1 METYL
6 YFVAIINFLVDYL
19 LILATDRI
27 SGYAHRFQQAT
38 LAALVGAAGTV
49 GGLLPGFSFLT
60 STLWRMVC
68 IGLMSLIAFGWERS
82 TLRRGVL
89 FFFLSMAMSGF
100 VLGLGNGSF
109 GTVLLAAA
117 LIVILC
123 RFGFG
128 GKPGRQ
134 QYVPVTI
141 AHHGKCV
148 QLTALVDTGNTLRDP
163 VTGQPVLVVD
173 AEIGDKLMSL
183 TEDQLR
189 HPLETIAS
197 RKIRGL
203 RLIPYSTVGQDSGML
218 IGLRVEKLLINGKQ
232 VNMIV
237 AFAPRQI
244 GRGQVY
250 QALAGGYT
258 L

>member
-1 METYL
+1 MENYL
-6 YFVAIINFLVDYL
+6 YLVAIINFFVDYL
-19 LILATDRI
+19 LILATDRL
-27 SGYAHRFQQAT
+27 SGHAHRFQQAA
-38 LAALVGAAGTV
+38 LAALLGAAGTV
-49 GGLLPGFSFLT
+49 GGLLPGFHFLT
-60 STLWRMVC
+60 GTIWRLVC

-89 FFFLSMAMSGF
+89 FFFLSMAMGG
-100 VLGLGNGSF
+100 VALGLGNGSI
-109 GTVLLAAA
+109 GTVLIAAA

-128 GKPGRQ
+128 GKPGQQ

-141 AHHGKCV
+141 SHHGKCV
-148 QLTALVDTGNTLRDP
+148 QLTALLDTGNTLRDP

-173 AEIGDKLMSL
+173 AEIGEKLLSL
-183 TEDQLR
+183 TEDQLQ

-203 RLIPYSTVGQDSGML
+203 RLIPYSAVGQDSGML
-218 IGLRVEKLLINGKQ
+218 IGLRTEQLLINGNQ
-232 VNMIV
+232 ENMIV
-237 AFAPRQI
+237 AFAPQRI

-250 QALAGGYT
+250 QALAGGIT
-258 L
+258 V